1 MRPLW
6 TVRDRLVTVPG
17 TEQTLGPTG
26 AGTFGPVVRVPR
38 VQARRRGCSNGDCE
52 RSRAGRL
59 VERGPRGGARP
70 RGPARHL
77 PQHADHARDR
87 GARSHPLQAG
97 QDPGLFLHGSRQ
109 RGELRRSR
117 DRDGRGRRRH
127 AAPPRHGRPHH
138 PRCRALADLRAV
150 HGQGR
155 RAHEGQGRQRPHGRL
170 QPRVARDGQPPAG
183 DAPGRR
189 GLRARVSHP
198 RGAACRGRVV
208 RRRRIRAGR
217 RARGDEPC
225 RGSAAPCRLHLRQQ
239 PVGVLDADSPRV
251 RVRDARRPRPGVRLR
266 GRGRRR
272 HRRPRRLPRGQAR
285 DREGARGRR
294 PDSDR
299 VDDAPH
305 GGPCRPRRRVLRPE
319 GALRGVGATRPDRA
333 LPVLAPRQRGPQRL
347 RGGRDRSGRQAPPHR
362 SDPARR
368 RVVAARPVHTRRRRL
383 RHARGT
389 RHTASQVMA
398 EKTYLQAISD
408 GLRQEMRR
416 DKRVFVIGEDVGV
429 YGGAFKVTL
438 GFQEEFGPW
447 RVIDAPLSETAIVA
461 GCTGAAIMGMRPVAE
476 MQFADF
482 ISCAW
487 DHLVTV
493 AAKQRYRAG
502 TPVPIV
508 VRLPSGGGFSG
519 GPFHSQ
525 NPESSFA
532 HIAGLKVVCPATPE
546 DAKGLLITAIEDPN
560 PVLYFE
566 HKHLYRRIKDEVPD
580 DRYTV
585 PFGEARTHREGD
597 DISLITW
604 AAMVYTADEAAQ
616 KLEGEGISVEILDLR
631 TLAPWDKEAVLRSVE
646 KTSKA
651 LVLHEDTLTG
661 GFGAEIAA
669 TIAAEGFENL
679 DAPVRRIAAPDT
691 PVPFSPPLEKAFIPQ
706 VEDVVAGVK
715 ELAEY

>member
-1 MRPLW
+1 M
-6 TVRDRLVTVPG
+6 
-17 TEQTLGPTG
+17 
-26 AGTFGPVVRVPR
+26 
-38 VQARRRGCSNGDCE
+38 
-52 RSRAGRL
+52 
-59 VERGPRGGARP
+59 
-70 RGPARHL
+70 
-77 PQHADHARDR
+77 
-87 GARSHPLQAG
+87 
-97 QDPGLFLHGSRQ
+97 
-109 RGELRRSR
+109 
-117 DRDGRGRRRH
+117 
-127 AAPPRHGRPHH
+127 
-138 PRCRALADLRAV
+138 AV
-150 HGQGR
+150 
-155 RAHEGQGRQRPHGRL
+155 
-170 QPRVARDGQPPAG
+170 
-183 DAPGRR
+183 
-189 GLRARVSHP
+189 
-198 RGAACRGRVV
+198 
-208 RRRRIRAGR
+208 
-217 RARGDEPC
+217 
-225 RGSAAPCRLHLRQQ
+225 
-239 PVGVLDADSPRV
+239 
-251 RVRDARRPRPGVRLR
+251 
-266 GRGRRR
+266 
-272 HRRPRRLPRGQAR
+272 
-285 DREGARGRR
+285 
-294 PDSDR
+294 
-299 VDDAPH
+299 
-305 GGPCRPRRRVLRPE
+305 
-319 GALRGVGATRPDRA
+319 
-333 LPVLAPRQRGPQRL
+333 
-347 RGGRDRSGRQAPPHR
+347 
-362 SDPARR
+362 
-368 RVVAARPVHTRRRRL
+368 
-383 RHARGT
+383 
-389 RHTASQVMA
+389 
-398 EKTYLQAISD
+398 KTYLQAISD
-408 GLRQEMRR
+408 GLRSEMQR

-429 YGGAFKVTL
+429 YGGAFKVTQ

-447 RVIDAPLSETAIVA
+447 RVIDAPLSETAIVG

-493 AAKQRYRAG
+493 AAKQRYRTG
-502 TPVPIV
+502 TPVPIT

-532 HIAGLKVVCPATPE
+532 HIPGLKVVCPATPA
-546 DAKGLLITAIEDPN
+546 DAKGLLIEAIHDPN

-580 DRYTV
+580 ERYTV

-604 AAMVYTADEAAQ
+604 GAMVYTADEAAQ

-669 TIAAEGFENL
+669 SISEEAFEHL